1 MADQPYGVLNTQ
13 LKKLVDTAD
22 GFMAERVTSANTPP
36 ATALATILNGAALSG
51 AVDLKEMRLSAI
63 IMPAAWTAAAL
74 TFAVSA
80 DGATYYP
87 LYDATGG
94 AEASWTVAAGLYI
107 ANSNFA
113 LWKDIRFI
121 KLRSGTAAS
130 PVNQGADRVITIVSA
145 P

>member
-1 MADQPYGVLNTQ
+1 MADQSYGVLNTQ

-22 GFMAERVTSANTPP
+22 GFMAERVTSANTP
-36 ATALATILNGAALSG
+36 AVTAAATILNGAALSG

-94 AEASWTVAAGLYI
+94 VRRPGRSRQGSTSQIRISRCGRIFGSSSCAPGLRRLP
-107 ANSNFA
+107 S
-113 LWKDIRFI
+113 
-121 KLRSGTAAS
+121 
-130 PVNQGADRVITIVSA
+130 NQGADRVITIVSA